1 MSPFDSLQEF
11 HKQRVL
17 RQLPKTWSLENSEQ
31 TLVNPERVIITVSI
45 IIFIFIGIL
54 YAIG

>member
-45 IIFIFIGIL
+45 IIFIFFGIL